1 MKTLDLFSGCGGLSF
16 GVSLAGG
23 GSAFHIN
30 AGLDFHQA
38 SLDTF
43 AVNHPDSIPICSDIR
58 TASISDVAKLTGKPD
73 LIVGGPSCQ
82 GFSTHGK
89 RLADDPRNFLY
100 KHFMGFVEEL
110 RPKWVLMENV
120 TGLLRYGNGI
130 FRENIVEDFQRMGY
144 VVSFAQLQ
152 AADYGVAQTRKR
164 VFFVANRLGI
174 PFYFPRP
181 THYDPSRRADYLFKN
196 EIGGG
201 LAQEPYRTVEDA
213 LGDLPWI
220 GRGVTE
226 SEAPTHYA
234 SAPSSFL
241 QRYSRSANAALS
253 MHYGAEV
260 PEDNYERICNI
271 PRGGDW
277 LDIPQALL
285 PPRLKRVLSK
295 DATTLYYRLRW
306 NRPAYTITTVYR
318 NVSSGAFTHPDEDR
332 ALTHREAARIQSFP
346 DHFKFVETNIGRQI
360 GNAVPPLLA
369 KAIAEAIARHMDVY
383 STIGLRSL
391 SRFKKEVLAREV
403 ADREASLLMDQL
415 RVNGTKNELGT
426 LIRPLSAKTIKKV
439 TALLAKANAT
449 MHSQMPLEVVLPL
462 VRARLVEMTEHPLV
476 AGISASSIT
485 RIMDYWERCGLL
497 DHIAKEILGTQNSE
511 DVHGGPNMDIEG
523 SAPRRRRASKPNAH
537 HFATVIYDV
546 SADTRCT
553 TMKPILVSTDG

>member
-1 MKTLDLFSGCGGLSF
+1 MNALDLFSGCGGLSY

-23 GSAFHIN
+23 GNSFHVN

-43 AVNHPDSIPICSDIR
+43 AINHPDSIPICADIR
-58 TASISDVAKLTGKPD
+58 TASVAQVAKQTGKPD

-120 TGLLRYGNGI
+120 TGLLRYGNGV

-181 THYDPSRRADYLFKN
+181 THYDPTRRVDQLFAS
-196 EIGGG
+196 EINGG

-220 GRGVTE
+220 GRGVSE
-226 SEAPTHYA
+226 DEAPTGYA
-234 SAPSSFL
+234 SAPNSFL
-241 QRYSRSANAALS
+241 QRYSRSANSPLS

-260 PEDNYERICNI
+260 PEENYERIRNI

-285 PPRLKRVLSK
+285 PPRLKRVLAK

-346 DHFKFVETNIGRQI
+346 DDFKFVDSNIGRQI

-369 KAIAEAIARHMDVY
+369 MAIAEAISRHMDVY
-383 STIGLRSL
+383 SSIGLRSI

-403 ADREASLLMDQL
+403 SDREATIVLDRL
-415 RVNGTKNELGT
+415 RDTKVKGVGES
-426 LIRPLSAKTIKKV
+426 LIRPVSSRTLIKVDAILK
-439 TALLAKANAT
+439 KAGEG

-462 VRARLVEMTEHPLV
+462 VRARMLESAEIPIV

-485 RIMDYWERCGLL
+485 RLIDYWERRGLL
-497 DHIAKEILGTQNSE
+497 ERIGKEIANIQDTDDLQLTSKIPDQAG
-511 DVHGGPNMDIEG
+511 V
-523 SAPRRRRASKPNAH
+523 PRRRRAAKPNAH

-546 SADTRCT
+546 SNDTRCS